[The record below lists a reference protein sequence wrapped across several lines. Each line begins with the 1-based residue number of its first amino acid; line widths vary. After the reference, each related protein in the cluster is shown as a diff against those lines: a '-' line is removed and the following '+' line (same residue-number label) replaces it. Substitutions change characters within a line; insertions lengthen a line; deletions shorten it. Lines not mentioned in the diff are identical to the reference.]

1 MEKFPN
7 SKRKRLS
14 PEKLSPTRPVPSHI
28 PRPPYIT
35 SKTPPG
41 IASGL
46 EVHDEKGIECMR
58 NSGRLA
64 AQVLEYAGTLV
75 KVTSYFF
82 HLNHIPFF
90 FCRQNPFSILP
101 HSHRAFE
108 NISLLFC
115 SFNFSLLLCSC
126 LPAFPLFVT
135 LGTAKIIYRMLKF
148 FTIF

>member
-46 EVHDEKGIECMR
+46 EVHDEKGI
-58 NSGRLA
+58 
-64 AQVLEYAGTLV
+64 
-75 KVTSYFF
+75 
-82 HLNHIPFF
+82 
-90 FCRQNPFSILP
+90 
-101 HSHRAFE
+101 
-108 NISLLFC
+108 
-115 SFNFSLLLCSC
+115 
-126 LPAFPLFVT
+126 
-135 LGTAKIIYRMLKF
+135 
-148 FTIF
+148 